1 MRGRLWTITLAFM
14 AVVFILLL
22 PAFPA
27 QASSVNVV
35 DENSALTKDT
45 MAGGQTQ
52 WSWYIYNNDSSP
64 VHVQVELAVI
74 EGSSH
79 LDSYLIEI
87 GGSTGTVQIDPGK
100 GERLVLSMNSNR
112 LSSSTMV
119 HGIVLI
125 TVTNLSD
132 VSHTDNLSFNITLHI
147 SSIYSGEDS
156 YNRIMGFFPNALPA
170 PLDGPW
176 GALLATML
184 LYALIAAS
192 LYVFIL
198 PMLLRRELASK
209 TAFYNQTLKILRTPV
224 LLVVLLFGIVQ
235 SFSIVGADE
244 ATLITVASVAMILY
258 IFLGAKISWALY
270 KIMVRHLL
278 IKYNS
283 KRQMENDLSLLPLL
297 NWIGLMSISL
307 SALSGVLSVLGF
319 DIMVILTGAGILGLA
334 ISLGAQDT
342 LKKFFAG
349 LSLLIERPFKEGDLL
364 QMDDGIVVEVVRV
377 GMRSTTFYNTFDP
390 QYFTIPNDVVANSKI
405 VNVLRPDARYKAKVE
420 LGVAYGSD
428 IALVKKAM
436 LEAAMAHPEVLKT
449 PDEMPSVRF
458 LGFGESSLNFRL
470 FTWVADFRDHYRIL
484 GDLRES
490 IDANFRKYG
499 IEIPFPQRDIWIR
512 EKKKDD

>member
-192 LYVFIL
+192 LYVFI
-198 PMLLRRELASK
+198 
-209 TAFYNQTLKILRTPV
+209 
-224 LLVVLLFGIVQ
+224 
-235 SFSIVGADE
+235 
-244 ATLITVASVAMILY
+244 
-258 IFLGAKISWALY
+258 
-270 KIMVRHLL
+270 
-278 IKYNS
+278 
-283 KRQMENDLSLLPLL
+283 
-297 NWIGLMSISL
+297 
-307 SALSGVLSVLGF
+307 
-319 DIMVILTGAGILGLA
+319 
-334 ISLGAQDT
+334 
-342 LKKFFAG
+342 
-349 LSLLIERPFKEGDLL
+349 
-364 QMDDGIVVEVVRV
+364 
-377 GMRSTTFYNTFDP
+377 
-390 QYFTIPNDVVANSKI
+390 
-405 VNVLRPDARYKAKVE
+405 
-420 LGVAYGSD
+420 
-428 IALVKKAM
+428 
-436 LEAAMAHPEVLKT
+436 
-449 PDEMPSVRF
+449 
-458 LGFGESSLNFRL
+458 
-470 FTWVADFRDHYRIL
+470 
-484 GDLRES
+484 
-490 IDANFRKYG
+490 
-499 IEIPFPQRDIWIR
+499 
-512 EKKKDD
+512 

>member
-1 MRGRLWTITLAFM
+1 MHGKLWTFFFALI
-14 AVVFILLL
+14 AVALVILL
-22 PAFPA
+22 PVAPA

-35 DENSALTKDT
+35 IENESLDMETA
-45 MAGGQTQ
+45 AGNQVE

-64 VHVQVELAVI
+64 VHVQAELDFQDGA
-74 EGSSH
+74 SH
-79 LDSYLIEI
+79 LDSYQLEFF
-87 GGSTGTVQIDPGK
+87 GKTGTVQVDPGS
-100 GERLVLSMNSNR
+100 GERLVLIMTASR

-119 HGIVLI
+119 HAEVLI

-132 VSHTDNLSFNITLHI
+132 VSQSELLSFNVTLDI

-156 YNRIMGFFPNALPA
+156 YNHILGVFVNTLPY
-170 PLDGPW
+170 PLDGPL
-176 GALLATML
+176 GALLVTMAL
-184 LYALIAAS
+184 YGIIAVSLYAF
-192 LYVFIL
+192 VL
-198 PMLLRRELASK
+198 PMILRRELASK
-209 TAFYNQTLKILRTPV
+209 TAFYNQTLKIMRTPV

-235 SFSIVGADE
+235 SFSIIGADE
-244 ATLITVASVAMILY
+244 ATLIAVGSISMVLY
-258 IFLGAKISWALY
+258 ILLGAKISWALY
-270 KIMVRHLL
+270 KIIVRHLL
-278 IKYNS
+278 IKFNS
-283 KRQMENDLSLLPLL
+283 KRLMDNDLSLLPLM

-405 VNVLRPDARYKAKVE
+405 VNVLRPDARYKAKVDI
-420 LGVAYGSD
+420 GVAYGSD
-428 IALVKKAM
+428 ISMVKKAM
-436 LEAAMAHPEVLKT
+436 MEAAMDHPEVLKT
-449 PDEMPSVRF
+449 PDEMPIVRF
-458 LGFGESSLNFRL
+458 LGFGDSSLNFRL

-484 GDLRES
+484 GELRES
-490 IDANFRKYG
+490 IDANFREYG

-512 EKKKDD
+512 EKKDD